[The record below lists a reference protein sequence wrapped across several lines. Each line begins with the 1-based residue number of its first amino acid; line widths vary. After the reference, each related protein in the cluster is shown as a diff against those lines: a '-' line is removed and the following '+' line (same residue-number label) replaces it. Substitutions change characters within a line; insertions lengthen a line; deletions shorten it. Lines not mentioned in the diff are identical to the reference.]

1 MRTKMWYNRG
11 PKANTQKKKPSF
23 TPHLPHVWGHAEW
36 AVPVFELREGGV
48 GMVQKVNRDHG
59 TIVMKGNRSR
69 THKHS
74 VKHLLHRSRKWASF
88 VHSFIINVRQWIVN
102 WFEIIDNC
110 RYTKI
115 ALVVW
120 AGDVASHSQWR
131 GRWWWHFPS
140 LLAFTRH
147 QLLTNKGPG
156 HYAAKYGENKKQTKC
171 AILWFLW
178 NKMYNKYV
186 KLCEGAVWSVINRK
200 YH

>member
-1 MRTKMWYNRG
+1 MVGTGNSEPNKLLMIDCG
-11 PKANTQKKKPSF
+11 P
-23 TPHLPHVWGHAEW
+23 LI
-36 AVPVFELREGGV
+36 VPVPIIHSTGPIKGNANENVIQSGSESKHTKKTFLHTTLATCLRTCRMSRAGVRTQGGGV

-69 THKHS
+69 THKLS

-88 VHSFIINVRQWIVN
+88 VHSFIINVRQWIMN

-120 AGDVASHSQWR
+120 AGDVASQSQWR

-147 QLLTNKGPG
+147 QLLTKTGPG
-156 HYAAKYGENKKQTKC
+156 HYAAK
-171 AILWFLW
+171 
-178 NKMYNKYV
+178 
-186 KLCEGAVWSVINRK
+186 
-200 YH
+200 